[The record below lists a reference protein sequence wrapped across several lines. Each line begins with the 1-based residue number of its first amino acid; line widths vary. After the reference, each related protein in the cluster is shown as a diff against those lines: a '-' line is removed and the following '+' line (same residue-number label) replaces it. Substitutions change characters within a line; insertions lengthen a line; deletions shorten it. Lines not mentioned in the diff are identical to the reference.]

1 MFEDVVVFNRE
12 VYSVE
17 LLLDFLNQVICIVY
31 SKKGVV
37 VLSVFD
43 DLFVEK
49 IKCEFVYILLV
60 YIEGNFELKK
70 EQFVI
75 CV

>member
-17 LLLDFLNQVICIVY
+17 LFLDFLNQVIRIVY

-37 VLSVFD
+37 VLSVLD

-49 IKCEFVYILLV
+49 IKWEFVYILLV
-60 YIEGNFELKK
+60 YIEGNLELKK